1 MLLFLLF
8 CSHSWFLF
16 VCLLVFVLLCMC
28 GVKPIPKSLQGWGRC
43 FRTVVTLCIS
53 SSNLSLNHE
62 GHWGTTDDFTT
73 LAATKNSNEKKK
85 KNSDATSWNACTCIP
100 SSWANIHSQL
110 RKMVHVFFCIFFL
123 NLKKTN
129 LDTRVNGGCSTQK
142 VFQFLEG
149 RIGTLH
155 FVQVVF
161 DHLHVASLRRD
172 QTRLQ
177 QR

>member
-43 FRTVVTLCIS
+43 FRKVVTLCIS

-85 KNSDATSWNACTCIP
+85 KILMQPHETPAPAFHLHEQTF
-100 SSWANIHSQL
+100 IHSWE
-110 RKMVHVFFCIFFL
+110 KWCMYFFFFFSQF
-123 NLKKTN
+123 KKTN

>member
-1 MLLFLLF
+1 MKRLHL
-8 CSHSWFLF
+8 HSIF
-16 VCLLVFVLLCMC
+16 MS
-28 GVKPIPKSLQGWGRC
+28 KHS
-43 FRTVVTLCIS
+43 
-53 SSNLSLNHE
+53 
-62 GHWGTTDDFTT
+62 FT
-73 LAATKNSNEKKK
+73 AEKNG
-85 KNSDATSWNACTCIP
+85 A
-100 SSWANIHSQL
+100 
-110 RKMVHVFFCIFFL
+110 CIFLYFFSQF
-123 NLKKTN
+123 KKTN
-129 LDTRVNGGCSTQK
+129 LDARVNGGCSTQK